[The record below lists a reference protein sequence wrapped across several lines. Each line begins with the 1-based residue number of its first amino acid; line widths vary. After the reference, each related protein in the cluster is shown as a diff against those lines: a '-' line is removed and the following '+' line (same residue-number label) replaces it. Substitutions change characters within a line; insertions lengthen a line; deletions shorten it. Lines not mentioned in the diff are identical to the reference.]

1 MTTLKIRNIAGIKD
15 CIITV
20 SQLMVITGDYE
31 YSKNALM
38 RILYYMRLI
47 ESNAANYEEYL
58 LSMTDVEF
66 KNRSLVVA
74 GLSEQFLN
82 DSSLIQYDSDIVSVV
97 WRKNHYDIILK
108 DKKLDN
114 ASVVYLPVERASV
127 MPLECGNDLMLAYA
141 NSYEDASSYRNNRR
155 LSLPIKGSYY
165 YSENEKELLNIGGT
179 TLGLREFPSDYASII
194 PIELIGNYYADA
206 GQFSMYV
213 ENVEQHLS
221 PTVQRDLMLS
231 IINRMFKHDVNN
243 SLVLTTN
250 SPYVL
255 DAINVLLYYGYA
267 KKRKPDLDV
276 KLDGIDPAITIDA
289 SDCSAY
295 HICDGVAVLD
305 NLDYEIPMVSGVEL
319 DSVSDWTDNCVA
331 KLNQQLY

>member
-1 MTTLKIRNIAGIKD
+1 MTTLKIRSIAGIKD

-20 SQLMVITGDYE
+20 SQLMVITGDCE

-47 ESNAANYEEYL
+47 ESNALNYEEYL
-58 LSMTDVEF
+58 LSMTDEEF
-66 KNRSLVVA
+66 KNRLLAVT
-74 GLSEQFLN
+74 GLN
-82 DSSLIQYDSDIVSVV
+82 DNSLIQYDSDIVSVA
-97 WRKNHYDIILK
+97 WRKNHYDIIIK
-108 DKKLDN
+108 GKKLDN

-127 MPLECGNDLMLAYA
+127 IPLECGNDLMLAYA
-141 NSYEDASSYRNNRR
+141 NSYEDASSYCNNRR
-155 LSLPIKGSYY
+155 LPLSIKDSYY
-165 YSENEKELLNIGGT
+165 YSENEKEWLNIGGT
-179 TLGLREFPSDYASII
+179 KLGLRDFPSDYASII
-194 PIELIGNYYADA
+194 PIELIGNYYTDA

-231 IINRMFKHDVNN
+231 IISRMFKHDVNN

-250 SPYVL
+250 SLYVL

-289 SDCSAY
+289 NDCSAY
-295 HICDGVAVLD
+295 HICDGGAVLD

-319 DSVSDWTDNCVA
+319 DSVSNWTDSCVA
-331 KLNQQLY
+331 KLKQQLY

>member
-15 CIITV
+15 CIIIV
-20 SQLMVITGDYE
+20 SQLMVITGDCE

-58 LSMTDVEF
+58 LSMTDEEF
-66 KNRSLVVA
+66 KNRLLAVTE
-74 GLSEQFLN
+74 LSEQFLN
-82 DSSLIQYDSDIVSVV
+82 DNSLIQYDSDIVPAV
-97 WRKNHYDIILK
+97 WRKNHYDITIK
-108 DKKLDN
+108 GKKLDN
-114 ASVVYLPVERASV
+114 ASIVYLPVERASV

-141 NSYEDASSYRNNRR
+141 NSYGDASSYCNNRR
-155 LSLPIKGSYY
+155 LPLPIKDSYY
-165 YSENEKELLNIGGT
+165 CSENEKEWLNIGGA
-179 TLGLREFPSDYASII
+179 TLGLRDFPSDYASIV
-194 PIELIGNYYADA
+194 PIELIGNYYAAA
-206 GQFSMYV
+206 GQFNMYV
-213 ENVEQHLS
+213 ENIEQHLS
-221 PTVQRDLMLS
+221 PTIQLDLMLS

-243 SLVLTTN
+243 NLVLTTN

-276 KLDGIDPAITIDA
+276 KLDGIDTAITIDA

-295 HICDGVAVLD
+295 RICDGGAVLD
-305 NLDYEIPMVSGVEL
+305 NLDYEIPMISGVKL
-319 DSVSDWTDNCVA
+319 DSVSDWTDSCVA